1 MQHNAWH
8 KMHAKVPQTIMMH
21 RMDRFAQLEAFV
33 AAANLGSFSQAAR
46 TEGVSPA
53 LIGRRIDALESR
65 LGVRLFTR
73 STRRLSLTSEGQ
85 TLLDDLPALL
95 DALRETEARISQT
108 SAQPTGL
115 LRLTAPAGFGRRHV
129 APLLPAL
136 KARYPA
142 LEFSLDLSDHFVD
155 LVAQRVDCAIRI
167 GELTD
172 SSLVG
177 VRLAD
182 NQRVVV
188 ASPNYLNHHGT
199 PGTPADLATHQCLS
213 LAALSGQNRGWLF
226 RVDGQTRALRIHGA
240 LSCSDGSVLHEWCLQ
255 GHGLAWRSLWE
266 VQADIQSGRL
276 VSVLDSFRSPPN
288 GIFALMPERRL
299 TPPRVRVLV
308 DWLKHHYQQP
318 DYWQRNAL
326 DRV

>member
-1 MQHNAWH
+1 MKQSACNSRLH
-8 KMHAKVPQTIMMH
+8 TSMML
-21 RMDRFAQLEAFV
+21 RMDRFVQLEAFV
-33 AAANLGSFSQAAR
+33 TVANLGSFSQAAR
-46 TEGVSPA
+46 AEGVSPA
-53 LIGRRIDALESR
+53 LIGRRIDALEAR

-73 STRRLSLTSEGQ
+73 STRRLSLTEEGQ
-85 TLLDDLPALL
+85 TLLDDIPALL
-95 DALRETEARISQT
+95 DALRQTEARISQA

-136 KARYPA
+136 RARYPA
-142 LEFSLDLSDHFVD
+142 LEFSLDLSDHFID
-155 LVAQRVDCAIRI
+155 LVTHRVDCAIRI

-177 VRLAD
+177 VRLGD

-188 ASPNYLNHHGT
+188 ASPNYLNRHGI
-199 PGTPADLATHQCLS
+199 PRSPADLNTHQCLS

-226 RVDGQTRALRIHGA
+226 RVDGQTQALRIRGTLA
-240 LSCSDGSVLHEWCLQ
+240 CSDGSVLHDWCLE

-266 VQADIQSGRL
+266 VQGDIQAGRL
-276 VSVLDSFRSPPN
+276 VTVLDHFRAPPN
-288 GIFALMPERRL
+288 GIFALTPERRL

-308 DWLKHHYQQP
+308 DWLKYHYQRP
-318 DYWQRNAL
+318 DYWHQSTSN
-326 DRV
+326 RV